1 MRKLNE
7 LQKNELYSNLYGF
20 YGKLLTK
27 RQQDYFE
34 DYYYSD
40 LSLGEIADNHGVSR
54 QAVFDNLKRS
64 CKLLNNFETKLRMKS
79 DDDFFEQSLQKCI
92 DSLNV
97 NDYVATQSVI
107 EVMLSRLK
115 GE

>member
-1 MRKLNE
+1 MNE

-54 QAVFDNLKRS
+54 QAVF
-64 CKLLNNFETKLRMKS
+64 
-79 DDDFFEQSLQKCI
+79 
-92 DSLNV
+92 
-97 NDYVATQSVI
+97 
-107 EVMLSRLK
+107 
-115 GE
+115 